1 MIKVMFVCL
10 GNICRSPM
18 AEFIFK
24 DIVKKQGL
32 ENKFLIKSSAT
43 SYEEVGNDM
52 YEYAKKKLDQKGVAY
67 SKRKARRLTIEDYNK
82 YDFIIGMEEAN
93 IRNIKR
99 IIGEDTE
106 NKICKLLDFTKN
118 PRDIADPWY
127 TGNFELTY
135 KDIIE
140 GCNGFLQYLKNKD
153 II

>member
-52 YEYAKKKLDQKGVAY
+52 YEYAKEKLDQKGVTY

>member
-1 MIKVMFVCL
+1 
-10 GNICRSPM
+10 
-18 AEFIFK
+18 
-24 DIVKKQGL
+24 
-32 ENKFLIKSSAT
+32 
-43 SYEEVGNDM
+43 
-52 YEYAKKKLDQKGVAY
+52 
-67 SKRKARRLTIEDYNK
+67 
-82 YDFIIGMEEAN
+82 MEEAN
-93 IRNIKR
+93 IKNIKR

-127 TGNFELTY
+127 TGNVELTY

>member
-52 YEYAKKKLDQKGVAY
+52 YEYAKEKLDQKGVAY
-67 SKRKARRLTIEDYNK
+67 SKRKAKRLTIEDYNK

-106 NKICKLLDFTKN
+106 NKICKLLDFTNN

-140 GCNGFLQYLKNKD
+140 GCNGFLQYLKNKN